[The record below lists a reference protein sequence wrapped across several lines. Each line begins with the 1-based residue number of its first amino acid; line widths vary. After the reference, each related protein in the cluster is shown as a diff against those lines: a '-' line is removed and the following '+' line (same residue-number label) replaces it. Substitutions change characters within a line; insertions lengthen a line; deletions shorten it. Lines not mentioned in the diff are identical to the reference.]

1 MELKGGS
8 STVRRA
14 SGDWSS
20 SSGTLSS
27 TCTPSG
33 SPSYSDS
40 GRGFHLPSIFSMLEL
55 DVEERAKKLRH
66 MKLLV
71 EEFSSGNVS
80 ERWLSELDVGWL
92 LHLPDGDASARRLFI
107 SRQLQHLVRNWI
119 TALRQVEESVFAYFD
134 GQAREDDIFSAS
146 LQPDVT
152 GFAGFVEA
160 TLLKML
166 PFVDAVVALKI
177 IHPGSGERATDGVE
191 AVEKLQAL
199 IDVRDALSTASEELQ
214 FCPHS
219 SLGHVET
226 TRIIDEMSD
235 LLSSNL
241 GKLDTVIWDTT
252 DEIRTGIMALAEDN
266 GPRGSPGI
274 HRVTQFVISY
284 IKLLDSKHVLMSR
297 IAYEAAQRRTYVPD
311 IQSIGP
317 LDSLIME
324 AFSGL
329 EDKLVSLS
337 QSLPC
342 DSLGF
347 LFLINNSYFVWQQ
360 LHQMFGMEFPMA
372 ILNRKI
378 DDYIQ
383 SYLQAS
389 WGPVVSC
396 LYYDPRPLRLGR
408 YSPLP
413 LFESEFQKIY
423 NAQRLWKVP
432 DPELRTRLRNAIIKK
447 LTSGFRKFLD
457 EYKSV
462 TTPRITPQKL
472 EEMLQDLFEG

>member
-1 MELKGGS
+1 MEVEGGS
-8 STVRRA
+8 
-14 SGDWSS
+14 SS
-20 SSGTLSS
+20 SSGTVSS
-27 TCTPSG
+27 TCTPAG

-40 GRGFHLPSIFSMLEL
+40 GRGFHLPSIFSTLEL
-55 DVEERAKKLRH
+55 DVGERAKKLRH

-71 EEFSSGNVS
+71 EEFSNANFL

-92 LHLPDGDASARRLFI
+92 LHLPDGDASARRLFM
-107 SRQLQHLVRNWI
+107 SRQLQHLVRSWI
-119 TALRQVEESVFAYFD
+119 TALRQVEESVFEYLD
-134 GQAREDDIFSAS
+134 GLAREDDSFSTS
-146 LQPDVT
+146 LQPDAAE
-152 GFAGFVEA
+152 FAGFVEA

-166 PFVDAVVALKI
+166 PFVDAVVALNI
-177 IHPGSGERATDGVE
+177 IHPGSTEGVE

-219 SLGHVET
+219 SLSHVET
-226 TRIIDEMSD
+226 ARMIGEMSD

-241 GKLDTVIWDTT
+241 GKLDNIIWDTT
-252 DEIRTGIMALAEDN
+252 DQIRTGIMASEEAEDV
-266 GPRGSPGI
+266 PRGSPGI
-274 HRVTQFVISY
+274 HKVTQSVICY
-284 IKLLDSKHVLMSR
+284 IKLLDSKHLLMSR
-297 IAYEAAQRRTYVPD
+297 IAYEAAQRRSYVPG

-329 EDKLVSLS
+329 EDKL
-337 QSLPC
+337 
-342 DSLGF
+342 
-347 LFLINNSYFVWQQ
+347 Q
-360 LHQMFGMEFPMA
+360 LHPMFRMEFPMA

-396 LYYDPRPLRLGR
+396 LYYDPRPFRLGR

-413 LFESEFQKIY
+413 LFEFEFHKIY

-432 DPELRTRLRNAIIKK
+432 DPALRTRLRNAIIKK

-457 EYKSV
+457 GHKSV
-462 TTPRITPQKL
+462 TTPRITPQRL